1 MPGLNSHIFKYNKPM
16 KILLHYTIN
25 IGTHGNMDWFGWF
38 MVLSATFNNISII
51 SRRRVSCIGGGNR
64 IDNSKCFDKIYAKY
78 AVGKT

>member
-1 MPGLNSHIFKYNKPM
+1 
-16 KILLHYTIN
+16 
-25 IGTHGNMDWFGWF
+25 MDWFGWF